1 MRFWI
6 LVSTAVRLAEPNPVG
21 NIVTSGK
28 RVFAAMKNRYALEI
42 LWSNQDDG
50 YIAVCPEFSDLSAFG
65 ETREAALL
73 EAQIALE
80 QTIINYGEHG
90 IPLPEPRSAVFEAIQ
105 PNTLS
110 NTLSTFRR

>member
-1 MRFWI
+1 MVCFWI
-6 LVSTAVRLAEPNPVG
+6 SVSTAVRLAEPNPVG

-65 ETREAALL
+65 KTREAALF

-80 QTIINYGEHG
+80 QTIIDGEHG
-90 IPLPEPRSAVFEAIQ
+90 IPLPEPRSAVFEAVQ
-105 PNTLS
+105 PNTRS
-110 NTLSTFRR
+110 NT